1 MNTLDH
7 WKNYEPIPDVASRDA
22 QGAGPIARTLR
33 VTAHVAGTDL
43 AAPVGLAIDGLGEL
57 ALTRAQLSALRRV
70 LARAELDLRAAAQPP
85 VTATRT
91 EGRCEVCSRLILAGD
106 LMYVIDDGGGET
118 VRVHAEPCPGPH

>member
-7 WKNYEPIPDVASRDA
+7 WKNYEPIADVASHDA
-22 QGAGPIARTLR
+22 QGAGPLARTLR

-43 AAPVGLAIDGLGEL
+43 TAPVGLAIDGLGEL

-70 LARAELDLRAAAQPP
+70 LARAEIDLRAAGQPP

-91 EGRCEVCSRLILAGD
+91 EGRCEVCSRRIFAGD
-106 LMYVIDDGGGET
+106 VMYVIDDGGGET
-118 VRVHAEPCPGPH
+118 VRVHAGPCPGPH